1 MITKSFEDWNL
12 EKCKADSKMKVI
24 KINQF
29 TQYICRMHS
38 VQCTHQET
46 RIYSHSSNM
55 LEGEFGHFEI

>member
-38 VQCTHQET
+38 V
-46 RIYSHSSNM
+46 
-55 LEGEFGHFEI
+55 